1 MPPVFCLVDQR
12 DKIAPDW
19 ELVAGII
26 ASDLQE
32 AKELIASYQA
42 ENFNI
47 SEYQLRPCDQRTFQ
61 LQRPNVILMA
71 PSLKGNYA

>member
-1 MPPVFCLVDQR
+1 MTPVYCFIERR

-26 ASDLQE
+26 ASNMQE
-32 AKELIASYQA
+32 AEELITSYQA
-42 ENFNI
+42 EIFDI
-47 SEYQLRPCDQRTFQ
+47 SEYQLRPCDWQTFQ
-61 LQRPNVILMA
+61 SQQPYIILIA